1 MCQEGGCGA
10 CVVALTKQDLSTK
23 KDKIIAVNSVR
34 FIFHFTYFI
43 TYFTSITRLEN
54 WKDYF
59 IFRAVS
65 RRNIEVQITKYE
77 WWFLVVAPT
86 HSPLMKSNHFR
97 YFSRGR

>member
-1 MCQEGGCGA
+1 MTCQEGGCGA

-59 IFRAVS
+59 IFRAGQYLEEIS
-65 RRNIEVQITKYE
+65 KFRSQNMSGGS
-77 WWFLVVAPT
+77 WSWL
-86 HSPLMKSNHFR
+86 PLTPR
-97 YFSRGR
+97 L